1 MNIALAIG
9 LSVLFLLANAFFV
22 AAEFAVVSAKR
33 HRLEVAAAF
42 GGRSARAAVRNSRE
56 PSLGL
61 AGAQLGITLATLG
74 LGAMAKPAVADLLDP
89 LLQLSPIPEAMAT
102 TIATV
107 LAVAMVVFL
116 HMVVGE
122 MAPKSWAISHPE
134 RSAILLGL
142 PFRAFMAS
150 TRWVLQVLNGAA
162 NALLRIWDVEP
173 VDETTVVQGPAE
185 LQMLID
191 TSREHGLIEA
201 AEEKLLSSVL
211 DLSGT
216 PVYAVTLPLNDV
228 VGVELE
234 ARASD
239 VERRSRESGRSR
251 LVVLDAAG
259 APSGLVHVRDAV
271 LAVPD
276 TSVAELAY
284 VTTVLDPHAS
294 VVEAIG
300 RMRADRSQLALVA
313 AADGDV
319 IGITALEDL
328 LERVLGEFD
337 DETDRPGARD
347 RSAPT
352 GFPDA
357 ALL

>member
-1 MNIALAIG
+1 VNVAVSVG
-9 LSVLFLLANAFFV
+9 LSVLLLLANAFFV

-56 PSLGL
+56 LSLGL

-74 LGAMAKPAVADLLDP
+74 LGALAKPAVADLLDP
-89 LLQLSPIPEAMAT
+89 LLQLTPLPEAIASV
-102 TIATV
+102 IATV
-107 LAVAMVVFL
+107 IAVAVVVFL

-142 PFRAFMAS
+142 PFRMFMAS
-150 TRWVLQVLNGAA
+150 TRWVLRLLNRIA
-162 NALLRIWDVEP
+162 NALLGIWKVEP
-173 VDETTVVQGPAE
+173 VDEASVVQGPAE
-185 LQMLID
+185 LRLLID
-191 TSREHGLIEA
+191 ASREHGLIEA
-201 AEEKLLSSVL
+201 AEEELLRSVL
-211 DLSGT
+211 DLAGT
-216 PVYAVTLPLNDV
+216 PVYAATLPLGDV
-228 VGVELE
+228 VGVPLD
-234 ARASD
+234 ALAVD

-251 LVVLDAAG
+251 LVVLDASG
-259 APSGLVHVRDAV
+259 APTGLVHVRDAV
-271 LAVPD
+271 LAPPD
-276 TSVAELAY
+276 TTVSDLAY

-300 RMRADRSQLALVA
+300 RMRADRAQLALVA
-313 AADGDV
+313 DTDGEV

-337 DETDRPGARD
+337 DETDRPGR
-347 RSAPT
+347 
-352 GFPDA
+352 
-357 ALL
+357 

>member
-1 MNIALAIG
+1 VNVLVSIG
-9 LSVLFLLANAFFV
+9 LSALLLVANAFFV

-56 PSLGL
+56 LSLGL

-74 LGAMAKPAVADLLDP
+74 LGALAKPAVADLLEP
-89 LLQLSPIPEAMAT
+89 LLDLTPLPDAMAT
-102 TIATV
+102 LLATV
-107 LAVAMVVFL
+107 LAVAVVVFL

-142 PFRAFMAS
+142 PFRMFMAS
-150 TRWVLQVLNGAA
+150 TRWVLRLLNSLA
-162 NALLRIWDVEP
+162 NALLRIWKVEP
-173 VDETTVVQGPAE
+173 VDETSVVQGPAE
-185 LQMLID
+185 LQLLID

-201 AEEKLLSSVL
+201 ADEHLLSSVL

-216 PVYAVTLPLNDV
+216 AVYAVTLPLADV
-228 VGVELE
+228 VEVPLD
-234 ARASD
+234 ARAGD
-239 VERRSRESGRSR
+239 VARRSRESGRSR
-251 LVVLDAAG
+251 LVVLDDRGVPTA
-259 APSGLVHVRDAV
+259 LVHVRDAV
-271 LAVPD
+271 LADPDVPV
-276 TSVAELAY
+276 TELAY
-284 VTTVLDPHAS
+284 ATTVLDPHES

-313 AADGDV
+313 EEDGEV
-319 IGITALEDL
+319 TGITALEDL

-337 DETDRPGARD
+337 DETDRPR
-347 RSAPT
+347 P
-352 GFPDA
+352 
-357 ALL
+357 

>member
-1 MNIALAIG
+1 MNVVASIG
-9 LSVLFLLANAFFV
+9 LSVLLLLANAFFV

-56 PSLGL
+56 LSLGL

-74 LGAMAKPAVADLLDP
+74 LGALAKPAVADLLDP
-89 LLQLSPIPEAMAT
+89 LLQLTPLPEAMAT
-102 TIATV
+102 VIATV
-107 LAVAMVVFL
+107 LAVAVVVFL

-142 PFRAFMAS
+142 PFRGFTTG
-150 TRWVLQVLNGAA
+150 TRWLLEILNAVA
-162 NALLRIWDVEP
+162 NALLRIWRVEP
-173 VDETTVVQGPAE
+173 AEGAQGGAGEASVVQGPAE
-185 LQMLID
+185 LRLLLD
-191 TSREHGLIEA
+191 SSREHGLLA
-201 AEEKLLSSVL
+201 AADEQLLTSVL
-211 DLSGT
+211 DLAGT
-216 PVYAVTLPLNDV
+216 PVYAATLPLADV
-228 VGVELE
+228 VALPAD
-234 ARASD
+234 ARGSD

-259 APSGLVHVRDAV
+259 RPTGLVHVRDAV
-271 LAVPD
+271 LAGPD
-276 TSVAELAY
+276 TPVADLAY
-284 VTTVLDPHAS
+284 PTTRLDPHEN

-300 RMRADRSQLALVA
+300 RMRADRSQLALVVDP
-313 AADGDV
+313 DGEV

-337 DETDRPGARD
+337 DETDRPR
-347 RSAPT
+347 R
-352 GFPDA
+352 
-357 ALL
+357 

>member
-1 MNIALAIG
+1 MNVVVSIG
-9 LSVLFLLANAFFV
+9 LSVLLLLANAFFV

-56 PSLGL
+56 LSLGL

-74 LGAMAKPAVADLLDP
+74 LGALAKPAVADLLEPILDLTP
-89 LLQLSPIPEAMAT
+89 LPDAMAT
-102 TIATV
+102 LIATV
-107 LAVAMVVFL
+107 VAVAVVVFL

-142 PFRAFMAS
+142 PFRMFMAS
-150 TRWVLQVLNGAA
+150 TRWVLRLLNGMA
-162 NALLRIWDVEP
+162 NGLLRIWKVEP
-173 VDETTVVQGPAE
+173 VDETSVVQGPAE
-185 LQMLID
+185 LRLLID

-201 AEEKLLSSVL
+201 ADEQLLSSVL
-211 DLSGT
+211 DLAGT
-216 PVYAVTLPLNDV
+216 PVYAVTLPIGDV
-228 VGVELE
+228 VGVPGD
-234 ARASD
+234 ARAAD

-251 LVVLDAAG
+251 LVVLDDNAAPT
-259 APSGLVHVRDAV
+259 ALVHVRDAV
-271 LAVPD
+271 LADPDVPV
-276 TSVAELAY
+276 SELSYA
-284 VTTVLDPHAS
+284 TTVLDPHES
-294 VVEAIG
+294 VVQAIG

-313 AADGDV
+313 SADGEV

-337 DETDRPGARD
+337 DETDRPR
-347 RSAPT
+347 RT
-352 GFPDA
+352 
-357 ALL
+357 

>member
-1 MNIALAIG
+1 VNIAVSIG
-9 LSVLFLLANAFFV
+9 LSVLLLLANAFFV

-33 HRLEVAAAF
+33 HRLAVAAAF

-56 PSLGL
+56 LSLGL

-74 LGAMAKPAVADLLDP
+74 LGALAKPAVADLLDP
-89 LLQLSPIPEAMAT
+89 LLQLTPLPDAMAT
-102 TIATV
+102 VIATV
-107 LAVAMVVFL
+107 LAVAVVVFL

-142 PFRAFMAS
+142 PFRMFMAS
-150 TRWVLQVLNGAA
+150 TRWVLNVLNTAA
-162 NALLRIWDVEP
+162 NGLLRLWKVEP
-173 VDETTVVQGPAE
+173 VDESSVVQGPAE
-185 LQMLID
+185 LQLLID
-191 TSREHGLIEA
+191 TSHRHGLLGA
-201 AEEKLLSSVL
+201 GDEELLSSVL

-216 PVYAVTLPLNDV
+216 PVYAVTLPLTDV
-228 VGVELE
+228 VGVPLD

-239 VERRSRESGRSR
+239 VERRCRETGRSR
-251 LVVLDAAG
+251 LVVLDPAG
-259 APSGLVHVRDAV
+259 VPTGLVHVRDAV
-271 LAVPD
+271 LAASD
-276 TSVAELAY
+276 TPVTDLSY
-284 VTTVLDPHAS
+284 VTTVLDPHES

-313 AADGDV
+313 DVDGEV

-337 DETDRPGARD
+337 DETDRPRG
-347 RSAPT
+347 
-352 GFPDA
+352 
-357 ALL
+357 